1 LWALYGL
8 DRPELK
14 DDPWGPTTQHRM
26 TRSSDEVDFFEE
38 IRKADILVHHPYE
51 SFATSTGAFLAQ
63 AAADRDVLAIKQ
75 TLYRTSQTDDPA
87 LGGEQAVVESL
98 VAAAEAGK
106 QVVVLVELKARF
118 DEAANIRW
126 AKLLEDAGAHVAYGV
141 SGLKTH
147 SKTLLVVRREHDGLR
162 RYVHIGTGNYN
173 PKTAR
178 LYEDLGLFTAD
189 PELGSDLSELFN
201 ALTGYS
207 SKADYRRLLVAP
219 LAMRKRIVE
228 RIRMEAERGTAGRI
242 LMKINHLVDSE
253 IIDELYAASGS
264 GCRIELIVRGMTC
277 LRPQVPGLSE
287 NITVRSIV
295 GKFLEHSRIYR
306 FGSPGEAAVYYIGSA
321 DMMPR
326 NLDGRVE
333 TLTPVIDARLKL
345 RLEEII
351 QVNLADDELAWE
363 LDGDATWSRVAPDRG
378 VNAMETFQ
386 DLALA
391 RSRPET
397 ASA

>member
-1 LWALYGL
+1 
-8 DRPELK
+8 
-14 DDPWGPTTQHRM
+14 
-26 TRSSDEVDFFEE
+26 
-38 IRKADILVHHPYE
+38 
-51 SFATSTGAFLAQ
+51 
-63 AAADRDVLAIKQ
+63 
-75 TLYRTSQTDDPA
+75 
-87 LGGEQAVVESL
+87 
-98 VAAAEAGK
+98 
-106 QVVVLVELKARF
+106 
-118 DEAANIRW
+118 
-126 AKLLEDAGAHVAYGV
+126 
-141 SGLKTH
+141 
-147 SKTLLVVRREHDGLR
+147 
-162 RYVHIGTGNYN
+162 
-173 PKTAR
+173 
-178 LYEDLGLFTAD
+178 
-189 PELGSDLSELFN
+189 
-201 ALTGYS
+201 
-207 SKADYRRLLVAP
+207 
-219 LAMRKRIVE
+219 
-228 RIRMEAERGTAGRI
+228 
-242 LMKINHLVDSE
+242 
-253 IIDELYAASGS
+253 
-264 GCRIELIVRGMTC
+264 MTC